1 MLLRCTGVLPLFA
14 RTSLTACAHAATQLL
29 PTQKPALESKLS
41 GGFLYRL
48 LRTATSID
56 PVLLGKFLRSP
67 IVNSN
72 KLTIKLTTEWRCTL
86 ELQEKYCY
94 NHTNV
99 EKNVLLSNKTG
110 NREKYG
116 LFNRSEGNHRDS

>member
-1 MLLRCTGVLPLFA
+1 MFIL
-14 RTSLTACAHAATQLL
+14 TSFTVRVYAATQLL

-48 LRTATSID
+48 LRTATSIY
-56 PVLLGKFLRSP
+56 PVLLGKFLRSS

-94 NHTNV
+94 NPD
-99 EKNVLLSNKTG
+99 
-110 NREKYG
+110 
-116 LFNRSEGNHRDS
+116 FDSL

>member
-1 MLLRCTGVLPLFA
+1 MPLRCIVALPLFA

-48 LRTATSID
+48 LRTATSIY
-56 PVLLGKFLRSP
+56 PVLLGKFLCRP

-86 ELQEKYCY
+86 ELQEEYCY
-94 NHTNV
+94 NHSNV
-99 EKNVLLSNKTG
+99 EQNVLLSNKIG
-110 NREKYG
+110 NRENHG
-116 LFNRSEGNHRDS
+116 IFNRSEGNHRNS